1 LAPIK
6 EKILLRKTVY
16 PAVLAVALAL
26 MAAAGCSRRE
36 RARIEI
42 DFSKA
47 AEWRYMMGADLYGT
61 PTTADSGQYFS
72 GSLRAYLQGLPG
84 DAAAGPLRCGLTDVN
99 LVAPFLSEEERGD
112 ILRRL
117 SELRVAVSETGVTLS
132 DTSGIPGVLSG
143 GWDILRSPARVIPA
157 MPNADMTV
165 GSSWEREQRFP
176 LSIRQGDAEG
186 LMYQLYT
193 LDSLYRNDAGARVA
207 AISWVFSYRVAM
219 NENNESGKRKFMYP
233 LSGTGRGR
241 AELDLVRKKL
251 IKSQATFQVT
261 HSGMTGME
269 INEVAH
275 FEIVE

>member
-1 LAPIK
+1 VI
-6 EKILLRKTVY
+6 RKTVKW
-16 PAVLAVALAL
+16 AIVVAALAL
-26 MAAAGCSRRE
+26 AAFAGCSGRE
-36 RARIEI
+36 RVRIEV

-47 AEWRYMMGADLYGT
+47 AEWRYMLGADIYGT
-61 PTTADSGQYFS
+61 PTAADSGQYFS

-84 DAAAGPLRCGLTDVN
+84 EAGAGPLRCGFADVN
-99 LVAPFLSEEERGD
+99 LVAPFLSENERGD
-112 ILRRL
+112 AVRRL
-117 SELRVAVSETGVTLS
+117 SELRVVISENGVTLS

-143 GWDILRSPARVIPA
+143 GWDILRAPARVIPA

-176 LSIRQGDAEG
+176 ISLPNGDEAEG
-186 LMYQLYT
+186 LMYQLYI
-193 LDSLYRNDAGARVA
+193 LDSLYRNDSGIRVA
-207 AISWVFSYRVAM
+207 AISWSFSYRVATK
-219 NENNESGKRKFMYP
+219 ENKDDGRRKLMYP
-233 LSGTGRGR
+233 LIGSGRGS

-261 HSGMTGME
+261 HSGMSGLE

>member
-1 LAPIK
+1 
-6 EKILLRKTVY
+6 LLRKTVRW
-16 PAVLAVALAL
+16 ATFAAALAL
-26 MAAAGCSRRE
+26 ILAGCGGRE

-47 AEWRYMMGADLYGT
+47 AEWRYMLGADIYGT
-61 PTTADSGQYFS
+61 PTSADSGQYFS

-84 DAAAGPLRCGLTDVN
+84 DASVGPLLCGLTDVN
-99 LVAPFLSEEERGD
+99 IVAPFLSEEERGD

-117 SELRVAVSETGVTLS
+117 SELRVAVSESGVTLS

-143 GWDILRSPARVIPA
+143 GWDIIRSPARVIPA

-176 LSIRQGDAEG
+176 LNIPQGEAEG

-193 LDSLYRNDAGARVA
+193 LDSLFRNNAGIRVA

-219 NENNESGKRKFMYP
+219 NENKEDGKRRFMYP
-233 LSGTGRGR
+233 LSGSGRGN
-241 AELDLVRKKL
+241 AELDMARKKL